1 MKPPTYD
8 SIILDIDDDGAA
20 WLRFNTPHKRN
31 AIDLAAME
39 EVLDALYHVEGR
51 GDVGALVLT
60 GQGGAFCA
68 GIDLREIPDDD
79 DAEVDA
85 ATAPASGHHLRYKA
99 MWWHQVVHKITRI
112 RMPVLAAVQGVAA
125 GGGFGLVLAADLAVC
140 DETARFLCTW
150 HSNGVAND
158 GATSYTLTR
167 IVGFRRA
174 NELMLTNRTL
184 GAEEALEWG
193 VVNRLYRGAD
203 FDKQVAVIAA
213 DLARGPTHL
222 QAMAKARFHEGWMQS
237 IEECTE
243 HEIQNIVDSLAY
255 PYYQE
260 RMARYKT
267 RQGRNDSVIV
277 RLP

>member
-1 MKPPTYD
+1 MTGCPP
-8 SIILDIDDDGAA
+8 
-20 WLRFNTPHKRN
+20 P
-31 AIDLAAME
+31 
-39 EVLDALYHVEGR
+39 
-51 GDVGALVLT
+51 
-60 GQGGAFCA
+60 
-68 GIDLREIPDDD
+68 
-79 DAEVDA
+79 
-85 ATAPASGHHLRYKA
+85 
-99 MWWHQVVHKITRI
+99 
-112 RMPVLAAVQGVAA
+112 
-125 GGGFGLVLAADLAVC
+125 
-140 DETARFLCTW
+140 TARFLCTW

-203 FDKQVAVIAA
+203 FDKQVAVIAS

-277 RLP
+277 RMP